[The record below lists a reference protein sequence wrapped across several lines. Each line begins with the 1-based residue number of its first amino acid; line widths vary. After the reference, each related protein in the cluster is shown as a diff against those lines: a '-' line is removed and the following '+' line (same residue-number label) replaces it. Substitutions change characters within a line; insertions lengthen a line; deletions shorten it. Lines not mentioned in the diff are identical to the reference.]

1 MKLLRKIP
9 WILPDRP
16 HLDHVW
22 FDHGDRRGITFQDRW
37 KPNLQLGFQVT
48 LTAGYYQWLF
58 TPRHKLSVL
67 LDIGHH
73 LIHLLHWVPRTRGI
87 GDQELPAGSRSSL
100 SLALTQSLPTNQ
112 APKETWMIHHFI
124 PIEALDDRMSVLLV
138 ARSFF
143 FYILLFCIC
152 MYGTCM
158 ESREKAASSSSL
170 WSWVEFDWVFM
181 LGAKCWATGLFWK
194 ESFVAQADLK
204 PLWAQAGFQFMILL
218 PQQCWEQLYNLLVW
232 S

>member
-100 SLALTQSLPTNQ
+100 PLALTQSLPTNQ
-112 APKETWMIHHFI
+112 APKETWMITLFY
-124 PIEALDDRMSVLLV
+124 PNRGFRWQDVKDLV
-138 ARSFF
+138 AKSFFFF

-152 MYGTCM
+152 MYGTCG
-158 ESREKAASSSSL
+158 EQRKSS
-170 WSWVEFDWVFM
+170 
-181 LGAKCWATGLFWK
+181 
-194 ESFVAQADLK
+194 
-204 PLWAQAGFQFMILL
+204 QFF
-218 PQQCWEQLYNLLVW
+218 
-232 S
+232 